1 MAKKKSRPSKISGQ
15 AVMEEVKTL
24 AMLGGGVVLGS
35 LGGRIIDKA
44 LKVDASAEGFQAKR
58 LARPVLLLAA
68 GTAGALMLK
77 DKNMKMLATGVGA
90 SGLISGV
97 KVMLKKDLLN
107 GLADFSGLGNDFAT
121 SVYRDPVNL
130 QVDRYNPDLPELNA
144 VYMPYPN
151 PMDVQRELDVPMDGT
166 FGDSS
171 QGSSMGSSPV
181 FMEII

>member
-1 MAKKKSRPSKISGQ
+1 MAKKKSKPSSISSQ
-15 AVMEEVKTL
+15 AVMDEVKTL

-35 LGGRIIDKA
+35 LGGRLIDKA
-44 LKVDASAEGFQAKR
+44 LKVDASVPGFQAKK
-58 LARPVLLLAA
+58 LARPVILLAA

-90 SGLISGV
+90 SGVLSGV
-97 KVMLKKDLLN
+97 KVILKKDMLS
-107 GLADFSGLGNDFAT
+107 GLADFSGLGNDAAT
-121 SVYRDPVNL
+121 SVYREPVNL

-151 PMDVQRELDVPMDGT
+151 PMDVQRELDAPFDGAQ
-166 FGDSS
+166 DSA
-171 QGSSMGSSPV
+171 SSMGSAPV